1 MYMSL
6 FSGAWDL
13 WELRHK
19 VVFDPEVKLI
29 YVNPDVA
36 EINVQI
42 DLYSDSKEWL
52 QIDDN
57 ARYAPPIRSVGGD
70 PLPGGS
76 PLGRT
81 FFLIN
86 GWRILL
92 DHAVVVTGN
101 LYSENFASPYLV
113 QDGVQL
119 ASEQRSNLVDV
130 VEPVVNIDPSLFTG
144 LSADI
149 AEAVWQFSMSG
160 ATAEERLRRALT
172 LAQFLALK

>member
-1 MYMSL
+1 MLTSVY
-6 FSGAWDL
+6 SGAWDY

-19 VVFDPEVKLI
+19 VTFDPELKLI
-29 YVNPDVA
+29 VINDGVG
-36 EINVQI
+36 EIDVQI

-52 QIDDN
+52 LVDDN
-57 ARYAPPIRSVGGD
+57 GRYAPPMRSVGGD
-70 PLPGGS
+70 PLPGGN

-92 DHAVVVTGN
+92 GHAVVFTGN

-113 QDGVQL
+113 AAGVQL

-130 VEPVVNIDPSLFTG
+130 AQATIEPSDLAG
-144 LSADI
+144 LSDDI
-149 AEAVWQFSMSG
+149 SAAVWQYTLGG
-160 ATAEERLRRALT
+160 ATAEDRLRRALT